1 MEHELKTDAK
11 VFEAVKLGE
20 KTFEIR
26 KDDRAYAVG
35 DLLILRKTVH
45 TGAEMAAGMPLYYE
59 GEPIRFRVSYILRCP
74 AYGLAEGW
82 VIMSIE
88 PAHPRKAHKA
98 IDNAKRLG

>member
-35 DLLILRKTVH
+35 DLLILRK
-45 TGAEMAAGMPLYYE
+45 AA
-59 GEPIRFRVSYILRCP
+59 V
-74 AYGLAEGW
+74 LAE
-82 VIMSIE
+82 
-88 PAHPRKAHKA
+88 
-98 IDNAKRLG
+98 RLRSATGP

>member
-45 TGAEMAAGMPLYYE
+45 TGAEMAAGRTAK
-59 GEPIRFRVSYILRCP
+59 G
-74 AYGLAEGW
+74 
-82 VIMSIE
+82 SIT
-88 PAHPRKAHKA
+88 
-98 IDNAKRLG
+98 